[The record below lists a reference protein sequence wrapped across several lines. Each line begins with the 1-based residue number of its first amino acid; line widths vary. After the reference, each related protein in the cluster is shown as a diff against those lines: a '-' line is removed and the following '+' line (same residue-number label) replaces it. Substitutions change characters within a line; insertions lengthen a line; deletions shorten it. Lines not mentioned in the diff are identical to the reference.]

1 MKCNFTPM
9 DKFYQILDYYGLSY
23 TEIKKNH
30 IRVFYGNKKL
40 FDYYPLRMKLFDY
53 HEWHQL
59 TYPFVKGKEDE
70 WEVELIMFI
79 SGVLGDEM
87 FKKFK
92 ND

>member
-1 MKCNFTPM
+1 M

-30 IRVFYGNKKL
+30 IRVFYENKKM

-53 HEWHQL
+53 HEWEIEL
-59 TYPFVKGKEDE
+59 T
-70 WEVELIMFI
+70 MFI
-79 SGVLGDEM
+79 IGVLGDEM

>member
-30 IRVFYGNKKL
+30 IRVFYGNKKM

-53 HEWHQL
+53 HEWYQL
-59 TYPFVKGKEDE
+59 TYPFVNGKEDE
-70 WEVELIMFI
+70 WEIELTMFI

>member
-1 MKCNFTPM
+1 MVFITKS
-9 DKFYQILDYYGLSY
+9 YQDLFGVRSY
-23 TEIKKNH
+23 INAKM
-30 IRVFYGNKKL
+30 

-70 WEVELIMFI
+70 WEIELTMFI

-87 FKKFK
+87 FEKFK
-92 ND
+92 IY

>member
-1 MKCNFTPM
+1 M

-30 IRVFYGNKKL
+30 IRVFYGNKKM

-59 TYPFVKGKEDE
+59 TFR
-70 WEVELIMFI
+70 
-79 SGVLGDEM
+79 S
-87 FKKFK
+87 
-92 ND
+92 